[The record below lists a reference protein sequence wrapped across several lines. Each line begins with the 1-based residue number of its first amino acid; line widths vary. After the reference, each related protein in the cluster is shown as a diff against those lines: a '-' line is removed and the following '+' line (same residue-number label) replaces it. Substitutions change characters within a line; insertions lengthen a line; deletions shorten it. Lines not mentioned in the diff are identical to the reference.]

1 MNFSKYTILLFLLGS
16 IVCNAQIYPTYWF
29 FGDSAGLIFTENG
42 VIVDSSSHLYSNE
55 GCGVL
60 MDAQGGL
67 MAYASGTTVY
77 DKNHNVMPNGDSI
90 YWNTSAAQT
99 SLFLQLPDHLDK
111 FLMIGTGQAY
121 DSVQLFFS
129 LIDFSL
135 NNGLGDVVDS
145 LKSAPIGTNI
155 SEYLNY
161 VNSTTHNGYWLI
173 THRIDSAIFRVYK
186 IDSSGINLSYS
197 EYPYPVSFEID
208 TSGTEFIGPAYLSV
222 SPNEQTL
229 AATFRQSGRYGV
241 FNIDASTGA
250 ITAHSLFY
258 LEEKIFGI
266 YSLEFSSDN
275 SKLYGAYAQNNT
287 WDLYLV
293 QFDVTLLPDTDAFI
307 ASCDTVCA
315 MSCDSF
321 TYSLKRGPDDK
332 IYLTSYPNNRDYL
345 SVINKP
351 NLSAQNC
358 DYQQNVIPLSPRN
371 SRLGLPFYTYRT
383 NYFRA
388 INVCAGDSVLFTSE
402 VEHPNQVEW
411 NFGDS
416 ATGTLNIA
424 FGDSVYHVF
433 SDTGAFTVTTTY
445 RGERFQWVVT
455 IVERPQALAKDT
467 FIRCTGD
474 SISINIEQP
483 YAQLLWFDSST
494 STSRTFLDTGR
505 FSLTLFNACDT
516 VHQTIVIFSGE
527 IEAPFL
533 PNDSIVCR
541 NAMWNIKPLHK
552 YQNASFRWSNGDTS
566 FASSSSNINWD
577 SAGSAMLWLEIQN
590 ECGVFRDSILLHSI
604 PELDLN
610 WFEDT
615 AICGP
620 GNFAINPS
628 KLIDLEHLLI
638 RLDSINDTISSLLPI
653 ETSGHYMLEVWNECD
668 TLSKSVF
675 IRLQP
680 QFGSSAFL
688 DTTICNQDSFVVD
701 LLWENATYVWSNG
714 SSDNRFSI
722 AAEGVYTVTIS
733 SPPCAATLTYDVKT
747 EAELCDKAKCPF
759 EIPNVFSPNS
769 DGINDYL
776 TVTNPC
782 GNLDF
787 TLSIF
792 NRWGQVVFQSNKTLA
807 RWDGYVEG
815 SPAAE
820 GTYFLVVEFYDQ
832 SGLLHIHKSSVLL
845 TR

>member
-1 MNFSKYTILLFLLGS
+1 MKQANYIVFLSLLCSLTCS
-16 IVCNAQIYPTYWF
+16 AQIYPTYWF
-29 FGDSAGLIFTENG
+29 FGDSAGIVFTENG
-42 VIVDSSSHLYSNE
+42 LVVDSASHLESHE

-77 DKNHNVMPNGDSI
+77 DKNHNIMPNGDSI

-111 FLMIGTGQAY
+111 FLMICTGQAW
-121 DSVQLFFS
+121 DSTQLFYS
-129 LIDFSL
+129 LVDFSL

-145 LKSAPIGTNI
+145 LKSVPLGYTTG
-155 SEYLNY
+155 ELLNY

-173 THRIDSAIFRVYK
+173 THRVDSTVFRVYK
-186 IDSSGINLSYS
+186 IDSNGVNLNYT
-197 EYPYPVSFEID
+197 EYPYAVNFQLD
-208 TSGTEFIGPAYLSV
+208 TAGTEFAGAASMAV
-222 SPNEQTL
+222 SPNEKIL
-229 AATFRQSGRYGV
+229 ACSFGGRYGLYE
-241 FNIDASTGA
+241 IDAGSGA
-250 ITAHSLFY
+250 IEPYCLFY
-258 LEEKIFGI
+258 MEEKLQLN
-266 YSLEFSSDN
+266 YSLEFSADN
-275 SKLYGAYAQNNT
+275 SKLYGAYAQNLTLNK
-287 WDLYLV
+287 LLI
-293 QFDVTLLPDTDAFI
+293 QFDLTQLPDTNAFI
-307 ASCDTVCA
+307 NSRDTVCVN
-315 MSCDSF
+315 SCDSF
-321 TYSLKRGPDDK
+321 NISLKRGPDDK

-388 INVCAGDSVLFTSE
+388 INVCAGDSVLFTSV

-445 RGERFQWVVT
+445 RGERFQWVVS

-467 FIRCTGD
+467 FIRCMGD

-483 YAQLLWFDSST
+483 FAQLLWFDSST

-505 FSLTLFNACDT
+505 FALTLYNACDT
-516 VHQTIVIFSGE
+516 VHQTIVILSGE

-533 PNDSIVCR
+533 PSDSIVCR
-541 NAMWNIKPLHK
+541 NAMWNLKPLHK

-577 SAGSAMLWLEIQN
+577 SLGSAMLWLEIQN

-604 PELDLN
+604 PDLDLN
-610 WFEDT
+610 WFQDT

-620 GNFAINPS
+620 GNFIVNPS

-638 RLDSINDTISSLLPI
+638 RLDSINDTVSSLLPI
-653 ETSGHYMLEVWNECD
+653 TTSGHYMLEVWNECD

-714 SSDNRFSI
+714 SSDNRMSMVN
-722 AAEGVYTVTIS
+722 EGVYTVTIS

-782 GNLDF
+782 GNVDF

-820 GTYFLVVEFYDQ
+820 GTYFLVVELYDQ